1 MGSIWA
7 SIRTS
12 LVQKVTDIR
21 KREKC
26 KSQKQKQN
34 KQPQQ
39 DPISLSEDNH
49 DLVSVETNNSTELKI
64 LIDKNIDLLEKFQ
77 NEARTQTTSDAN
89 DVVRGDVYQSI
100 LNVHKDFF
108 MSVMIHS
115 DGIPLYESKNYNA
128 WPILD
133 AVLELPSYSRTR
145 TDNNLLLSLWIGKQK
160 PNFNIIFEKLSK

>member
-49 DLVSVETNNSTELKI
+49 DLVSVETNNSTEI
-64 LIDKNIDLLEKFQ
+64 CGVYYHSSTHGIYSTTDCTH
-77 NEARTQTTSDAN
+77 EAMEIPSD
-89 DVVRGDVYQSI
+89 DVV
-100 LNVHKDFF
+100 
-108 MSVMIHS
+108 
-115 DGIPLYESKNYNA
+115 GIVSFDLAE
-128 WPILD
+128 
-133 AVLELPSYSRTR
+133 
-145 TDNNLLLSLWIGKQK
+145 
-160 PNFNIIFEKLSK
+160 